1 MTNNGHDFSQEMIVR
16 LATEQASKQ
25 ASTFAQFS
33 DEIGLQNIE
42 GVSINADEENG
53 VYSKREKPVLE

>member
-1 MTNNGHDFSQEMIVR
+1 MTNDGHDFSQEMIVH
-16 LATEQASKQ
+16 LAAEQAS
-25 ASTFAQFS
+25 TVAQFS